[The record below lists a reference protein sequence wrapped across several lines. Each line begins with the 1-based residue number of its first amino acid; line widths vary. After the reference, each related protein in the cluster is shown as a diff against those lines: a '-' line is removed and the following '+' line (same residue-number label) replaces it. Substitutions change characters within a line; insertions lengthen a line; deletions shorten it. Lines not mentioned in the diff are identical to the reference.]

1 MPRRNI
7 STSAKPAN
15 VERTVW
21 LATLAY
27 ALVYTVLGVDRYATY
42 HAGADL
48 GIFMQALQNPVQ
60 HFGNTLESGS
70 HYLFHF
76 SPILELLA
84 PIVRLTHDPLAL
96 ILAQALACG
105 LVAPA
110 IFAIARTRMDE
121 RLALGVA
128 AIAFLYPPLA
138 GVTFTDFHEN
148 AFAAA
153 GAAWLIVALDRRRYR
168 LAALCA
174 VVLLATKEDEAPIV
188 AFFGLAAA
196 LWFARRHDRRG
207 VIFGLATATAAV
219 VVFAAYFS
227 LVRPLVGATEAW
239 NPLHFYAWNGSS
251 TDGAGLD
258 LRGRTTYTL
267 EALVP
272 LAFVPLTTSAALLA
286 LPGFAEVL
294 GSRLSITYTMGQH
307 YAAVWIGPLLIA
319 FALGIARTARRDRA
333 RALLLVRVCTVLC
346 VFDLAV
352 ASPTHWGHFL
362 RARSSHDGAL
372 DRALARLPVDLDV
385 GTFDEAYAHLGAD
398 PRAYSSAKAL
408 RPMVLDDLRYHSRT
422 WDDVR
427 TQVDAEIAAGRARVV
442 SNDDGIRLI
451 ARSQ

>member
-1 MPRRNI
+1 MN
-7 STSAKPAN
+7 A
-15 VERTVW
+15 ERTIW

-27 ALVYTVLGVDRYATY
+27 ALVYTVLGEDRYATY

-48 GIFMQALQNPVQ
+48 GIFMQALQNPLQ

-96 ILAQALACG
+96 IVAQALACG

-128 AIAFLYPPLA
+128 AITFVYPPLA

-153 GAAWLIVALDRRRYR
+153 GAAWLIVALDGRRFL
-168 LAALCA
+168 LATLCA

-188 AFFGLAAA
+188 AFLGLAAA
-196 LWFARRHDRRG
+196 LWFARRHERRG
-207 VIFGLATATAAV
+207 VIFGLSAATAAV
-219 VVFAAYFS
+219 VVFSAYFS
-227 LVRPLVGATEAW
+227 LIRPLVGATEAW
-239 NPLHFYAWNGSS
+239 NPLHFYAWNGQS

-258 LRGRTTYTL
+258 LRGRTTYSL

-272 LAFVPLTTSAALLA
+272 LAFVPLTTPAALLA
-286 LPGFAEVL
+286 IPGVTEVL

-319 FALGIARTARRDRA
+319 FALGIARSARRDRA
-333 RALLLVRVCTVLC
+333 RALLLVRVCAVLC
-346 VFDLAV
+346 VLDLAV

-362 RARSSHDGAL
+362 RARSAHDGAL
-372 DRALARLPVDLDV
+372 DRALARLPADLDV

-408 RPMVLDDLRYHSRT
+408 RPMVLDDLAYHSRT

-427 TQVDAEIAAGRARVV
+427 VRVDAELAAGRARVV
-442 SNDDGIRLI
+442 SNDGGIRLI
-451 ARSQ
+451 VRSK